1 MSGGGAPRVLVWASG
16 LGAVVAAAVVCGA
29 VLGTVLSVEGERTPV
44 TRPRVALPL
53 PGPTAGGE
61 AAPAPEPSARAA
73 GRPAPAGRS
82 TRVDLGAA
90 GSVRLTV
97 RGGLLVVDSVDAAA
111 GWSVHTL
118 DEGTRQVEVRLRS
131 GHGEARLEASLAGGE
146 IVPRVRLK
154 DR

>member
-1 MSGGGAPRVLVWASG
+1 VSGASAPRVLVWASG

-44 TRPRVALPL
+44 TRPPVALPL
-53 PGPTAGGE
+53 PGPTAGVQ
-61 AAPAPEPSARAA
+61 AAPAPRPSAPTAD
-73 GRPAPAGRS
+73 RPAPAGRS
-82 TRVDLGAA
+82 TRVDLGQA

-97 RGGLLVVDSVDAAA
+97 RGGLLVVDGVDAAA
-111 GWSVHTL
+111 GWSVHTF
-118 DEGTRQVEVRLRS
+118 DQRARQVEVRLRS